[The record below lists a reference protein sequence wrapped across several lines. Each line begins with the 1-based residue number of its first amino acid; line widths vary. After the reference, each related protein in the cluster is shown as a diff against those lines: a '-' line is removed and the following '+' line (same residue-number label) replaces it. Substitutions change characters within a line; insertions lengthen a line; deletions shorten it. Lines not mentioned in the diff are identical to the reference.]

1 MRNLWYTSKVKIREE
16 SIKSM
21 KSYTQKE
28 VYSKCVHIS
37 TRGKRRRRGGGFKM
51 GNMICRYYP
60 LDGVHL
66 VAVRAFIHLEVLS
79 IVRQRGELN
88 RASQLKSSEQQISS
102 TITSRPELT
111 LIRQD
116 QKGLLQSKHPSR
128 GSDSATTYW
137 QSTQ

>member
-1 MRNLWYTSKVKIREE
+1 MREE

-28 VYSKCVHIS
+28 VYSKYVHIS

-51 GNMICRYYP
+51 GNMICTYYP
-60 LDGVHL
+60 LDGVHFDTL
-66 VAVRAFIHLEVLS
+66 REFIHLEVPG

-102 TITSRPELT
+102 TITSRPELI

-116 QKGLLQSKHPSR
+116 
-128 GSDSATTYW
+128 
-137 QSTQ
+137 